1 MKATKPDWRT
11 LPRKEADKKRDQRI
25 EVRIS
30 AKELARLIELAG
42 ESSVSLSQYVRN
54 RALGKK
60 LSSP

>member
-11 LPRKEADKKRDQRI
+11 LPRKAPDERRDERI

-30 AKELARLIELAG
+30 TKELSRLIGLAS
-42 ESSVSLSQYVRN
+42 ESGVSLSQYVRN

>member
-11 LPRKEADKKRDQRI
+11 LPRKDPDERRGQRFDI
-25 EVRIS
+25 RVS
-30 AKELARLIELAG
+30 AKELAKMIELADAAG
-42 ESSVSLSQYVRN
+42 VSLTQYVRN